1 MKKPPILS
9 RAPLALLAFVLLA
22 FSLSAANLLPGD
34 TSCEISEGFFRLPWM
49 GNSAAWTIR
58 QSSDAPHGK
67 QFVSHTI
74 PAKGKSA
81 FMGSFEDGATMDF
94 QAGRDYVFSC
104 WVKSSAPARMQVGLV
119 NRDWKDTR
127 FYDLNPT
134 REWRR
139 VQIPFQVKYSEPYW
153 ILLEVFTEDGAPAE
167 VCLDGTQLEADTRT
181 AGKYEAN
188 SGFLANVTIP
198 SENMKVFGLQDKV
211 TVLVNSTGYSPEI
224 TPVLCQVRITDYQ
237 GNVLSSQETVTDS
250 AEAPQTVRAS
260 LEAPSGR
267 PGLYAVRGVWRSQKT
282 GGVLAEC
289 QDSYVVVRDCY
300 AQEPDVMPYLGVTGS
315 ISPVFD
321 RIGPKWVEVGAHME
335 QLMPTPDA
343 DNSEEFLQ
351 RFREFKARG
360 YKVKFSLLHLPGTP
374 NWAHRPE
381 EVAEAKSWGLR
392 ESIGFAATEESL
404 SRLSVVFENLIRRA
418 GADIDLLEIGG
429 EDDLIG
435 GSEPYYR
442 KKYPQHTIDGIVHG
456 PVCRDIARISTV
468 YIQAARRARPEI
480 PIAAGRPS
488 GGTHYFEFSR
498 DILTQVQGDF
508 EYFPM
513 DCYPYGMRYINEENL
528 PYIGSANVDFPG
540 VFERANLMTHTY
552 LQGQKPFVSE
562 YGFAIDNRLPL
573 DHPLQQLLCSRML
586 TAALNA
592 KLLGSPIF
600 YWFLTQN
607 CVESNYFDYG
617 LWHTDGNPT
626 LSLPALVQLCHVVE
640 NVRECDS
647 RLGTGETNLKLGVF
661 AHRDHAILAIWCDT
675 QTNPLKI
682 TFPEGTTC
690 QDFLGNET
698 PMPEGN
704 RLVATQLPQ
713 YFFLQGPDAFA
724 KLQKAMQ
731 DAENLSLS
739 LTCHLELETP
749 AQALLVL
756 EDTIPNST
764 QEAVVQVTRE
774 GSSTATLNKK
784 PGTPFPWK
792 QRLSLA
798 PGTDAMQVTL
808 QDAKGFQ
815 STSPLAFP
823 STALQKGENAIAAF
837 GNRRQDIFPPDPHI
851 RWTGYQDLG
860 GEIALRVTDDTLTL
874 IATVADDKHCNRHAD
889 YLLWDGDCFQFAI
902 VPHVRID
909 QEGIARKYAP
919 EDLEIALAL
928 TPEGPKAYVYNGSY
942 PAERLQAGKDF
953 QVTRNDQDGVT
964 SYSITLDRKLLGLQ
978 DPQHLFRFSAV
989 VMDDDEGSGHAYF
1002 YQFSPGITDGKKTH
1016 LMPIFQLP

>member
-1 MKKPPILS
+1 MKKTTILS
-9 RAPLALLAFVLLA
+9 RATLALLSFVLLA
-22 FSLSAANLLPGD
+22 FSLNAANLLPGD
-34 TSCEISEGFFRLPWM
+34 TSCEISSGFFRLPWM
-49 GNSAAWTIR
+49 GNSATWTMR
-58 QSSDAPHGK
+58 RGADAPHGR
-67 QFVSHTI
+67 QYVSYVV
-74 PAKGKSA
+74 PANGKTS
-81 FMGSFEDGATMDF
+81 FMGSFENGATMDF
-94 QAGRDYVFSC
+94 QTGRDYVFSC
-104 WVKSSAPARMQVGLV
+104 WVKSDAPARMQVGLV
-119 NRDWKDTR
+119 NCNWKDTH

-134 REWRR
+134 QNWRR
-139 VQIPFQVKYSEPYW
+139 VEIPFQVKFSEPYW
-153 ILLEVFTEDGAPAE
+153 MLLEVFTENDAPAE

-181 AGKYEAN
+181 AGTYAAAD
-188 SGFLANVTIP
+188 GFLANISIP
-198 SENMKVFGLQDKV
+198 SDSTKVFGPQDKV
-211 TVLVNSTGYSPEI
+211 TVLVNSTGYSTEI
-224 TPVLCQVRITDYQ
+224 GPVLCQVRITDYQ
-237 GNVLSSQETVTDS
+237 GKELFFQETVENPADGI
-250 AEAPQTVRAS
+250 QTVRSS

-267 PGLYAVRGVWRSQKT
+267 PGLYAVRGIWKSQRT
-282 GGVLAEC
+282 GEVLSEC
-289 QDSYVVVRDCY
+289 QDSYVVVRECY
-300 AQEPDVMPYLGVTGS
+300 IQEPDVEPFMGVTGS
-315 ISPVFD
+315 VSSVFD

-360 YKVKFSLLHLPGTP
+360 YKVKFSMLHLPGTP

-381 EVAEAKSWGLR
+381 EVAEAKSWGMQ

-404 SRLSVVFENLIRRA
+404 SKLSVVFENLIRRA
-418 GADIDLLEIGG
+418 GTDIDLLEIGG

-442 KKYPQHTIDGIVHG
+442 KKYPQYTIDGIVHG
-456 PVCRDIARISTV
+456 PVCRDIARITTV
-468 YIQAARRARPEI
+468 YIQAARRARPDI

-513 DCYPYGMRYINEENL
+513 DCYPYGVRYINEENL

-540 VFERANLMTHTY
+540 VFERANAMTHTY

-586 TAALNA
+586 TAVLNA
-592 KLLGSPIF
+592 RLLGSPIF

-617 LWHTDGNPT
+617 LWHSDGNPT

-640 NVRECDS
+640 NVRQYDS
-647 RLGTGETNLKLGVF
+647 RLGSGETNLKLGVF
-661 AHRDHAILAIWCDT
+661 GHRDHAILAIWCDRE
-675 QTNPLKI
+675 TNPLRI

-690 QDFLGNET
+690 QDFLGNEA
-698 PMPEGN
+698 PMPESN
-704 RLVATQLPQ
+704 RMVATQLPQ
-713 YFFLQGPDAFA
+713 YFFLQGPDAFE

-739 LTCHLELETP
+739 LSCYLELETP
-749 AQALLVL
+749 AQAVLTL
-756 EDTIPNST
+756 EDSIPNST
-764 QEAVVQVTRE
+764 QEAVIQVTRE

-792 QRLSLA
+792 EKFSLA
-798 PGTDAMQVTL
+798 PGTNSMQVVL

-815 STSPLAFP
+815 STSHLAFP
-823 STALQKGENAIAAF
+823 YTALTMGENALATF

-860 GEIALRVTDDTLTL
+860 GEISLRVTDDTIT
-874 IATVADDKHCNRHAD
+874 INATVADDKHCNKHAD

-909 QEGIARKYAP
+909 QEGVIRKYTP

-928 TPEGPKAYVYNGSY
+928 TPEGPKAYVYNGTY
-942 PAERLQAGKDF
+942 PADRLQTGKDF
-953 QVTRNDQDGVT
+953 QVTRDDAAGITN
-964 SYSITLDRKLLGLQ
+964 YSITLDRKLLGLQ
-978 DPQHLFRFSAV
+978 DPQRLFRFSAV

-1016 LMPIFQLP
+1016 MMPIFQLP